1 VRRAGYGDGV
11 TSVPATPPRIVFVT
25 GTDSGVGKTWV
36 GCALARALV
45 QSGHSV
51 VAIKVVETGTDL
63 NPSSNE
69 DGVQLAAA
77 TGQRSPRHAIYRFRT
92 PVAPAVAAELE
103 GHPKLDF
110 DTVVGEVERVA
121 RGSEITLVETA
132 GGLLAPLAWDWN
144 VVDLAEALGASVLV
158 AAANRLGTINHTLL
172 TLSALE
178 LGGILAA
185 GVVLSAPEVPDVSM
199 ATNRDAIVRLS
210 GLDRVLEVPR
220 TSDPAQ
226 AATALAPALPWILPS
241 R

>member
-1 VRRAGYGDGV
+1 MSSIPVN
-11 TSVPATPPRIVFVT
+11 PPRIVFVS

-45 QSGHSV
+45 QAGHSV
-51 VAIKVVETGTDL
+51 VAIKVVETGTEL
-63 NPSSNE
+63 NPSASE

-77 TGQRSPRHAIYRFRT
+77 TGQRSPRHALYRFRT

-103 GHPKLDF
+103 GADKLDF
-110 DTVVGEVERVA
+110 DSVVSDVERVA
-121 RGSEITLVETA
+121 RGTEITLVETA

-172 TLSALE
+172 TLSSLE

-220 TSDPAQ
+220 TSDPA
-226 AATALAPALPWILPS
+226 AAAAALAPALPWILPS
-241 R
+241 H

>member
-1 VRRAGYGDGV
+1 M
-11 TSVPATPPRIVFVT
+11 TSVPITPPRIVFVT

-45 QSGHSV
+45 RAGHRV
-51 VAIKVVETGTDL
+51 VAIKVVETGTEL
-63 NPSSNE
+63 NPSPIE

-77 TGQRSPRHAIYRFRT
+77 TGQRAPLHALYRFRT
-92 PVAPAVAAELE
+92 PVAPAVAVELE
-103 GHPKLDF
+103 GGKKLDF

-172 TLSALE
+172 TLGALE

-185 GVVLSAPEVPDVSM
+185 GVVLSAAEVPDASS

-220 TSDPAQ
+220 LTDPS
-226 AATALAPALPWILPS
+226 AAAAALAPALPWILPS

>member
-1 VRRAGYGDGV
+1 
-11 TSVPATPPRIVFVT
+11 
-25 GTDSGVGKTWV
+25 
-36 GCALARALV
+36 
-45 QSGHSV
+45 
-51 VAIKVVETGTDL
+51 
-63 NPSSNE
+63 
-69 DGVQLAAA
+69 
-77 TGQRSPRHAIYRFRT
+77 
-92 PVAPAVAAELE
+92 VAPAVAAELE
-103 GHPKLDF
+103 GQPKLDF
-110 DTVVGEVERVA
+110 DTVVSEVERVA
-121 RGSEITLVETA
+121 RGTEITLVETA

-199 ATNRDAIVRLS
+199 ATNRDAIVRMS

-220 TSDPAQ
+220 TSDPA
-226 AATALAPALPWILPS
+226 AAAAALAPALPWILPS

>member
-1 VRRAGYGDGV
+1 M
-11 TSVPATPPRIVFVT
+11 SQPPSNGARIVFVT

-45 QSGHSV
+45 LGGHSV
-51 VAIKVVETGTDL
+51 VAIKVVETGTDF
-63 NPSSNE
+63 NPSASE

-77 TGQRSPRHAIYRFRT
+77 TGQRAPLHALYRFRA

-103 GHPKLDF
+103 GADKLDF

-121 RGSEITLVETA
+121 RGTEITLVETA

-185 GVVLSAPEVPDVSM
+185 GVVLSAPEVPDGSM
-199 ATNRDAIVRLS
+199 ATNRDAIVRMS

-220 TSDPAQ
+220 TSDPA
-226 AATALAPALPWILPS
+226 AAAAALAPALPWILPS
-241 R
+241 H

>member
-1 VRRAGYGDGV
+1 MS
-11 TSVPATPPRIVFVT
+11 SVPVTPPRIVFVT

-45 QSGHSV
+45 RAGHRV
-51 VAIKVVETGTDL
+51 VAIKVVETGTEL
-63 NPSSNE
+63 NPSSSE

-77 TGQRSPRHAIYRFRT
+77 TGQRSPLHALYRLRT

-103 GHPKLDF
+103 GQPRLDF
-110 DTVVGEVERVA
+110 DTVVSEVERVA
-121 RGSEITLVETA
+121 RGTEVTLVETA

-185 GVVLSAPEVPDVSM
+185 GVVLSAPEVPDASM
-199 ATNRDAIVRLS
+199 ATNRAAIVRMS

-220 TSDPAQ
+220 TSDPA
-226 AATALAPALPWILPS
+226 AAAAALAPAIHWIGLT
-241 R
+241 RRDG

>member
-1 VRRAGYGDGV
+1 VSGGGL
-11 TSVPATPPRIVFVT
+11 PAPRIVFVT

-45 QSGHSV
+45 LAGRRV

-63 NPSSNE
+63 NPSAAE

-77 TGQRSPRHAIYRFRT
+77 TGQRSPVHALYRFRT
-92 PVAPAVAAELE
+92 PVTPAVAAELE
-103 GHPKLDF
+103 GQPKLDF

-121 RGSEITLVETA
+121 RGTEITLVETA

-172 TLSALE
+172 TLGALE

-185 GVVLSAPEVPDVSM
+185 GVVLSAPEVPDAST

-220 TSDPAQ
+220 LSDPA
-226 AATALAPALPWILPS
+226 AAAAAVAPALPWILPTGGTETA
-241 R
+241 

>member
-1 VRRAGYGDGV
+1 MS
-11 TSVPATPPRIVFVT
+11 SVPVTQPRIVFVS

-45 QSGHSV
+45 QAGHRV
-51 VAIKVVETGTDL
+51 VAIKVVETGTDF
-63 NPSSNE
+63 NPSANE
-69 DGVQLAAA
+69 DGVLLAAA
-77 TGQRSPRHAIYRFRT
+77 TGQRSPLHALYRFRT
-92 PVAPAVAAELE
+92 PVAPAVAVELE
-103 GHPKLDF
+103 GADKLDF
-110 DTVVGEVERVA
+110 DSVVNEVERVA
-121 RGSEITLVETA
+121 RGTEITLVETA

-199 ATNRDAIVRLS
+199 ATNRDAIIRLS

-220 TSDPAQ
+220 TSDPG
-226 AATALAPALPWILPS
+226 AAAAALAPVIPWIGMS
-241 R
+241 RHDG

>member
-1 VRRAGYGDGV
+1 MS
-11 TSVPATPPRIVFVT
+11 SVPVTPPRLVFVT

-45 QSGHSV
+45 QTEHSV
-51 VAIKVVETGTDL
+51 VAIKVVETGTEL
-63 NPSSNE
+63 TPSATE

-77 TGQRSPRHAIYRFRT
+77 TGQRAPLHALYRLRT

-103 GHPKLDF
+103 GADRLDF
-110 DTVVGEVERVA
+110 DTVVSEVERVA
-121 RGSEITLVETA
+121 RGTEITLVETA

-158 AAANRLGTINHTLL
+158 VAANRLGTINHTLL

-178 LGGILAA
+178 LGGILPA
-185 GVVLSAPEVPDVSM
+185 GVVLSAPEAPDISM
-199 ATNRDAIVRLS
+199 ATNRDAIVKMS

-220 TSDPAQ
+220 TSDPA
-226 AATALAPALPWILPS
+226 AAAAAVAPALPWILPS
-241 R
+241 H